1 MSTPRVVCLE
11 GPSAVGKTTL
21 AAALA
26 RTHGALVVPELSGD
40 SPPNDRA
47 AGAAWFLDR
56 HAARWQEARSAAAS
70 APLAVLDGDPF
81 KGLWYGWIFADQ
93 GWPGLDVLAPLHR
106 SAVAR
111 GALAFPS
118 LYVLLQAP
126 EAMLHARRAGDPTRT
141 RRHFEQHLRLVAPQ
155 RRYFEALA
163 AAAPGRVLVLDAG
176 ADGPPV
182 AAVWEA
188 LGALPE
194 DAPDAA
200 SLLERMLAWVGA
212 QEPVDR

>member
-1 MSTPRVVCLE
+1 MTPRVVCLE
-11 GPSAVGKTTL
+11 GPSAVGKTAL

-26 RTHGALVVPELSGD
+26 HTHGVPVVPELSGGA
-40 SPPNDRA
+40 PPDDPA
-47 AGAAWFLDR
+47 ARAAWFLDR
-56 HAARWQEARSAAAS
+56 HAARWQEARAAAAS
-70 APLAVLDGDPF
+70 APFAVLDGDPF
-81 KGLWYGWIFADQ
+81 KGLWYDWIFADQ

-111 GALAFPS
+111 GALGFPS

-126 EAMLHARRAGDPTRT
+126 EAVLRARRAGDATRT

-155 RRYFEALA
+155 RRYFEALG
-163 AAAPGRVLVLDAG
+163 AAAPGRVLVVDAG

-182 AAVWEA
+182 AAVTEA
-188 LGALPE
+188 LGALPA

-200 SLLERMLAWVGA
+200 TLLERALAWIGA
-212 QEPVDR
+212 QAPVGG